1 MSNNYRS
8 SITFEQ
14 AMGIDP
20 LPSQLKLDE
29 VSPVLKARL
38 WDLIHTQIQKSK
50 MYGNS
55 TYLDDPI
62 RRVAKRYMIERE
74 NILIDE
80 WDNQTDKIIKLWKR
94 KFAPEASFSDVF
106 GFVEWFV
113 RALRNPEVAQWIGN
127 IMKSERAA
135 YRLEDWNIV
144 PVASPEE
151 GEAIVRAVKLAN
163 SSGMEGVRSHI
174 SKASTALTAGD
185 YAGSVRESIHAVEA
199 VAFKKTGQTGSFA
212 GALKALNKA
221 EPMHEAFRIALE
233 KLYAY
238 TSNEQG
244 VRHSLFDQGDAN
256 VTERDALFML
266 GVCASFVTYLL
277 KGNDAHPA

>member
-1 MSNNYRS
+1 MSNEYRS

-14 AMGIDP
+14 AMGIEP

-38 WDLIHTQIQKSK
+38 WDAVHTQILKSAK
-50 MYGNS
+50 YGNRGL
-55 TYLDDPI
+55 LDDPM
-62 RRVAKRYMIERE
+62 RRVAKRYMIERA

-80 WDNQTDKIIKLWKR
+80 WDNGTYELIEIWKK
-94 KFAPEASFSDVF
+94 KFAPGATYADVL
-106 GFVEWFV
+106 GFIEWFV
-113 RALRNPEVAQWIGN
+113 RALRNPDVAKLIGN
-127 IMKSERAA
+127 ILTYERAA
-135 YRLEDWNIV
+135 YRLEDWNII

-151 GEAIVRAVKLAN
+151 GEAIVRAVSLAT

-221 EPMHEAFRIALE
+221 EPMHEAFRIALD

-266 GVCASFVTYLL
+266 GICSSFVTYLL
-277 KGNDAHPA
+277 QGNDAHPA